1 MHLRTPAELPLHS
14 LMLALALALSL
25 AACTVY
31 GEHRARSM
39 SDATGGEGLERMFWK
54 NISARKWVEIERTL
68 ASNYSGVTSG
78 GTLDRDATLAQY
90 RQWLLKDYSLG
101 NLYTELNGNT
111 FVVTYTITLTGT
123 VGSEPLPSAPQHM
136 MTVWQLQKA
145 GWVVIAHSVSQ

>member
-1 MHLRTPAELPLHS
+1 
-14 LMLALALALSL
+14 
-25 AACTVY
+25 
-31 GEHRARSM
+31 M

-54 NISARKWVEIERTL
+54 NISARNWVEIERVL
-68 ASNYSGVTSG
+68 ASNYSGVTSA

-101 NLYTELNGNT
+101 NLTTELNGNT

-123 VGSEPLPSAPQHM
+123 VGSAPLPSAPQYM
-136 MTVWQLQKA
+136 MTVWQQQKA